1 MRASTSRVQTYVLTD
16 ESQLRVL
23 TGARGRPGR
32 GVAQRL
38 PVPVH
43 VLRDGRVPRDGHRD
57 VQVLRGAFKWQAS
70 ANETEN
76 KKQKQKTKSEKQNRG
91 SAVHS
96 RKAQRGRRA
105 ADASKL
111 EAGTHGEEG
120 PDDVPAPGLAL
131 VRHAPHVQSPN
142 LDRVRAER
150 QRLEH
155 VRARPNPG
163 IEYDLHLWTAARE
176 PRRVK

>member
-57 VQVLRGAFKWQAS
+57 VQVLYGAFRWQAS

-76 KKQKQKTKSEKQNRG
+76 KNKKQKQKTKNKNI
-91 SAVHS
+91 
-96 RKAQRGRRA
+96 K
-105 ADASKL
+105 
-111 EAGTHGEEG
+111 
-120 PDDVPAPGLAL
+120 
-131 VRHAPHVQSPN
+131 
-142 LDRVRAER
+142 
-150 QRLEH
+150 
-155 VRARPNPG
+155 
-163 IEYDLHLWTAARE
+163 
-176 PRRVK
+176 